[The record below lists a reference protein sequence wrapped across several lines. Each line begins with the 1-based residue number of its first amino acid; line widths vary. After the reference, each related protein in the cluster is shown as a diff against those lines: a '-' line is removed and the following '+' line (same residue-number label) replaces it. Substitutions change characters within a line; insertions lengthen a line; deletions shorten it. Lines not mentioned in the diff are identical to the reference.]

1 MDVCSGQITQPS
13 AQRESALTHVRY
25 DVVYMWKGKVQACK
39 GSTNVFDTARNT
51 LAHWNRRLDPD
62 ERSSGYVYAITA
74 YEVDAETGDPSEGW
88 FRGYEVVRRRSRSRT
103 DKHRKAD

>member
-13 AQRESALTHVRY
+13 AQCEGALTHVRY
-25 DVVYMWKGKVQACK
+25 DVVYMWKGKVQAWK

-62 ERSSGYVYAITA
+62 ERSSGHVYAITA
-74 YEVDAETGDPSEGW
+74 YEADAETGNPTEGW
-88 FRGYEVVRRRSRSRT
+88 FRGYEVVRRRSRSRM